1 MHRDDVV
8 GFLDQLL
15 AAGSIPDFQPQGLQV
30 EGKEQVRRVAVGVS
44 ASAELFRRAVE
55 WGADL
60 VICHHGMFWDSDPRV
75 VRGGL
80 RERLRLLLEN
90 RITLLGY
97 HLVLDAHEEHG
108 NNAILARRLGLSRVA
123 PFGEYRG
130 VLLGRQGLLGPPISC
145 EALAARVGEVVGAP
159 PLVFPFGPDP
169 VRSLGVISG
178 GAVHDFRQAIAA
190 GIDAYL
196 TGEAREF
203 VQEVAREE
211 KVTYIAAG
219 HYRTET
225 FGVRSLGERLEKEF
239 GLEWTFLDVPNP
251 V

>member
-8 GFLDQLL
+8 AFLDQLL
-15 AAGSIPDFQPQGLQV
+15 AAGSIADFQPQGLQV
-30 EGKEQVRRVAVGVS
+30 EGKDEVRKVAVGVS
-44 ASAELFRRAVE
+44 ASVELFRRAAE
-55 WGADL
+55 WGADA
-60 VICHHGMFWDSDPRV
+60 VICHHGMFWDGDPRV

-80 RERLRLLLEN
+80 RERLRILLEN

-108 NNAILARRLGLSRVA
+108 NNAILARRLGLSQVR

-130 VLLGRQGLLGPPISC
+130 VLLGRQGVLDPPISC
-145 EALAARVGEVVGAP
+145 ASLTERVREVVEGP

-178 GAVHDFRQAIAA
+178 GAVRDFRQAIDA
-190 GIDAYL
+190 GLDAYL
-196 TGEAREF
+196 TGEVSEF

-211 KVTYIAAG
+211 RVTYIAAG

-225 FGVRSLGERLEKEF
+225 FGVRSLGERLQSEF
-239 GLEWTFLDVPNP
+239 GLEWKFLDVPNP